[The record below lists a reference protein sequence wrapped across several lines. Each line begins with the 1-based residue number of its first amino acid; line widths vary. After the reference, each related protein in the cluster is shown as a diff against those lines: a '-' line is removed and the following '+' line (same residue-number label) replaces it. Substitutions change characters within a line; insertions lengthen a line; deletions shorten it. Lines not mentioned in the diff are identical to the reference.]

1 MGVEERR
8 SSALKSRRAGAGRSA
23 CLHADA
29 GRAISTGGCGLQC
42 GGEGNGVGG
51 ASERE
56 RERDSSGGFY
66 CFKIQLQPEGCSAES
81 CGPTT
86 PPFPLPPPPPP
97 PSFLPSAPREG
108 AGGVPGPQAGA
119 ARRRRGRGG
128 RGGSSRELK
137 GLLGG
142 VGGEKRVGVCARLAA
157 AARLGGGS
165 RVLILLKI

>member
-42 GGEGNGVGG
+42 GGEGNGVGE
-51 ASERE
+51 ASERA

-142 VGGEKRVGVCARLAA
+142 VGG
-157 AARLGGGS
+157 
-165 RVLILLKI
+165 